1 MSENESFFM
10 EELRQRVTELEIRF
24 THQARQVEE
33 LNDVLT
39 ECAAHIATLKKEN
52 NMLREML
59 RRQQPEM
66 QESPD
71 E

>member
-24 THQARQVEE
+24 THQARQIEE

-52 NMLREML
+52 NLLREML

>member
-1 MSENESFFM
+1 MSENKSFFM